1 MKGSVCSLLFLFF
14 ITQLY
19 AQKRFDLF
27 YVGANENFMQQD
39 SIKRDKN
46 YEASAFANLS
56 VPIILKD
63 SSVWITVFDYQSY
76 SINNNYF
83 STDSMPID
91 RFNLH
96 AFILR
101 TGYIRRFSEGR
112 ALQVLVIPRVMTDF
126 NTAFSKSFQMGGMMM
141 YEKVKS
147 KTYTYRIG
155 ILYNQECFGPYIT
168 PIFYLD
174 WSITQKLK
182 FTGLLPIYGKLYL
195 EPSTKLSYG
204 LHFVGLTTSYR
215 VNENNYENY
224 YVERNS
230 IDLSVF
236 SNIKIWK
243 NVYFEGRVGYSIKK
257 DYALY
262 AEDQKV
268 DLGLPL
274 IYIGDNRTRSN
285 YEYENSPFVHFR
297 LLYSLPIN

>member
-1 MKGSVCSLLFLFF
+1 MQV
-14 ITQLY
+14 Y

-56 VPIILKD
+56 VPVILKD
-63 SSVWITVFDYQSY
+63 SSVWITIFDYQSY

-83 STDSMPID
+83 STDSTPID

-101 TGYIRRFSEGR
+101 TGYIHKFSEGR

-155 ILYNQECFGPYIT
+155 LLYNQECFGPYIT
-168 PIFYLD
+168 PVFYLD

-195 EPSTKLSYG
+195 EPSSKLSYG
-204 LHFVGLTTSYR
+204 LHFIGLTTSYR
-215 VNENNYENY
+215 VNEKNYENY

-236 SNIKIWK
+236 ANVKIWK

>member
-19 AQKRFDLF
+19 SQKRFDLF

-76 SINNNYF
+76 SINNNYI

-101 TGYIRRFSEGR
+101 TGYIHKFSEGR

-126 NTAFSKSFQMGGMMM
+126 NTEFSKSFQFGGMMM

-285 YEYENSPFVHFR
+285 YKYENSPFVHFR